1 MFENI
6 GSLRYLF
13 SFKLNSL
20 FIRRQAI
27 YAFFKYQIC
36 CMTLIYKYKILKLA
50 EKSFCNELAFNHYSF
65 NEL

>member
-1 MFENI
+1 MCPKDADGIVNRVDTTRTAPLRAYSDLDLHCTQAYLSENI

-27 YAFFKYQIC
+27 YAFF
-36 CMTLIYKYKILKLA
+36 
-50 EKSFCNELAFNHYSF
+50 
-65 NEL
+65 